1 MDEWL
6 RFVTL
11 LSEGEKMAAL
21 CREIRELAHGAAL
34 REHERQ
40 ALDLRASTRTAPC
53 SHPLGRRRDGWL
65 DAGDAARE
73 AGAGG
78 ADTVRGVDGRRSL
91 RH

>member
-21 CREIRELAHGAAL
+21 CREIRELAHRRRFRHQPPRL
-34 REHERQ
+34 HK
-40 ALDLRASTRTAPC
+40 DPC
-53 SHPLGRRRDGWL
+53 HPLGRRRDGWL